1 MNEYALLI
9 EFIKSTPVFTG
20 TLTYNPPMD
29 NDDTLREFVQILGR
43 IADLAGEALMS
54 DDEEIDLVAT
64 IQNLR
69 QSGNDTDADKL
80 AELVQRADEL
90 KAQHQTKS

>member
-1 MNEYALLI
+1 MNECAQFI
-9 EFIKSTPVFTG
+9 EFIKSTSFFTG

-54 DDEEIDLVAT
+54 DDEEIDLVTT

-69 QSGNDTDADKL
+69 KSGNDTDADKL

>member
-1 MNEYALLI
+1 
-9 EFIKSTPVFTG
+9 
-20 TLTYNPPMD
+20 MD

-54 DDEEIDLVAT
+54 DDEEIDLVTT

-69 QSGNDTDADKL
+69 KSGNDTDADKL

>member
-1 MNEYALLI
+1 MNEYALFI
-9 EFIKSTPVFTG
+9 EFIKSTAIFTG
-20 TLTYNPPMD
+20 TLTYNLPMD
-29 NDDTLREFVQILGR
+29 NYDTLREFVQILGR

-54 DDEEIDLVAT
+54 DEEEIDLVAT

-90 KAQHQTKS
+90 KAQHQAKS